1 MEPVLW
7 EDGFQLS
14 QSIEQNASLAV
25 DNDLDRYLGPLPCI
39 SIESPSE
46 VLQQQEEAA
55 SDVDTEEL
63 DDPEYFRK
71 FLKDYGRQY
80 VSILIS
86 CLIID
91 TNCPLRNTSISV
103 PRLMTI
109 VFIVS

>member
-1 MEPVLW
+1 MILNCCFSCTVMVPVVFD
-7 EDGFQLS
+7 DGFQLS

-25 DNDLDRYLGPLPCI
+25 DNDLDLGPLPCI
-39 SIESPSE
+39 SIESSSE

-55 SDVDTEEL
+55 SDVDTGEL
-63 DDPEYFRK
+63 DDPENIRK

-91 TNCPLRNTSISV
+91 TNCPLR
-103 PRLMTI
+103 
-109 VFIVS
+109 